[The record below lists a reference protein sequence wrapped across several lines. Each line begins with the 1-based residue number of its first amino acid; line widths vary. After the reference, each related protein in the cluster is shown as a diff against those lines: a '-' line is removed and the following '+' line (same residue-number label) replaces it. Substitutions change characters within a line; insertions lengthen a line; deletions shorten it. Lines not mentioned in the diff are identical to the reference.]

1 MAEPSNL
8 PQKLMSYSLMHFT
21 QGVPIDDLDL
31 RKEQRERLAR
41 VDHVYWLWV
50 RNPFLD
56 VFPMFKQLLKGKCGD
71 AKLEWHMAQRDKL
84 LFDFIVESIEPSSR
98 RVSEQKVRVTAD
110 RLMQMGAATDNG
122 RDMEAGAKL
131 LMKLDRLDQPE
142 EEKVDM
148 SKMMFLP
155 PVVVTDVSKV
165 DDTKEDVDD
174 QEMKRIMQ
182 KYGGY
187 VDEKDVDIDR
197 RVEVMAAKSH
207 VGETDKTESY
217 EQDRI
222 EP

>member
-21 QGVPIDDLDL
+21 QGVPIDDLDI
-31 RKEQRERLAR
+31 RTEQRERLAR

-56 VFPMFKQLLKGKCGD
+56 VFSMFKQLLKGKCSD

-207 VGETDKTESY
+207 IDDTDKTESY